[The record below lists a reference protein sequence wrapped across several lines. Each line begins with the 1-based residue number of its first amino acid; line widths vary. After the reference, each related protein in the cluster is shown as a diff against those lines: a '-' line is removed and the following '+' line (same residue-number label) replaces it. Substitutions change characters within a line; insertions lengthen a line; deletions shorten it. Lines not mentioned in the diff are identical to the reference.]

1 MPTVSQ
7 SVLEVKDIE
16 DGDHETIT
24 FDLSAELQEPSDHE
38 GEDVDG
44 QIKAYVKFADTFP
57 DIGWDEIEA

>member
-16 DGDHETIT
+16 DEEHETIT
-24 FDLSAELQEPSDHE
+24 VDLSAELQEPSDE